1 MPTLLIRLSLVV
13 ACLTT
18 LAGCSKKADDSGS
31 NGPGPTPLPPGP
43 VTYSAIAASDGAGAG
58 GSVPC
63 LPFTPCTDGTGY
75 VPVVA
80 RQLRAEG
87 HNVTLLNMGIPGAV
101 LSRATQD
108 LAGKYGLTI
117 GASQGGASQAA
128 AIAIVYF
135 VLREVED
142 QLVMP
147 LVVGRAVHIHPLV
160 TIFAGA
166 NDANAIGTVIER
178 GATTNENA
186 TSFID
191 GQIRQFA
198 GDYQQLVSI
207 VRGRA
212 PNAHIVILNLPNLAG
227 LPYTAGRTPTERR
240 WIQQLS
246 VGFTRLGANPFA
258 SQGAIVIDLMCDPR
272 SYQPSNYSSD
282 GFHPNDAGYQYLANE
297 VLAAVKAG
305 SWPSPSDSCAE
316 MTLAP

>member
-1 MPTLLIRLSLVV
+1 MPTRLTRLSLVV
-13 ACLTT
+13 ACLMT
-18 LAGCSKKADDSGS
+18 LAGCSKHIDDSGS

-58 GSVPC
+58 SSVPC

-80 RQLRAEG
+80 RQLRADG
-87 HNVTLLNMGIPGAV
+87 HAVTLLNMGIPGAV

-108 LAGKYGLTI
+108 LGNKYGLGI
-117 GASQGGASQAA
+117 SANFIQDEAQ
-128 AIAIVYF
+128 F
-135 VLREVED
+135 VKPD
-142 QLVMP
+142 ST
-147 LVVGRAVHIHPLV
+147 LV
-160 TIFAGA
+160 TIFAGG
-166 NDANAIGTVIER
+166 NDANTIGTVIER

-186 TSFID
+186 TSYID

-198 GDYQQLVSI
+198 SDYKQLVSI
-207 VRGRA
+207 VRARA
-212 PNAHIVILNLPNLAG
+212 PNARLVILNLPNLAG

-258 SQGAIVIDLMCDPR
+258 GQSAIVIDLMCDPR
-272 SYQPSNYSSD
+272 SYQASNYSSD
-282 GFHPNDAGYQYLANE
+282 GFHPNDAGYQFLANE
-297 VLAAVKAG
+297 VLDAVKAG
-305 SWPSPSDSCAE
+305 SWPAPSDSCAQ

>member
-1 MPTLLIRLSLVV
+1 MNPRGLSLVAAAV
-13 ACLTT
+13 CLAA
-18 LAGCSKKADDSGS
+18 LAACSKHTDDSGS

-87 HNVTLLNMGIPGAV
+87 HTVTLLNMGIPGAV

-117 GASQGGASQAA
+117 GANYIQDEAQ
-128 AIAIVYF
+128 F
-135 VLREVED
+135 VLKD
-142 QLVMP
+142 ST
-147 LVVGRAVHIHPLV
+147 LV

-166 NDANAIGTVIER
+166 NDANAIGTAIER

-198 GDYQQLVSI
+198 SDYKQLVSI
-207 VRGRA
+207 VRERA
-212 PNAHIVILNLPNLAG
+212 PNARLVILNLPNLAG

-258 SQGAIVIDLMCDPR
+258 SQGALVIDLMCDPR
-272 SYQPSNYSSD
+272 SYQASIYSSD

-297 VLAAVKAG
+297 VLAAVKVG
-305 SWPSPSDSCAE
+305 SWPAPSDSCAQ

>member
-1 MPTLLIRLSLVV
+1 MNPRGLSLVAAAV
-13 ACLTT
+13 CLAA
-18 LAGCSKKADDSGS
+18 LAACSKHTDDSGS

-87 HNVTLLNMGIPGAV
+87 HTVTLLNMGIPGAV

-117 GASQGGASQAA
+117 GANYIQDEAQ
-128 AIAIVYF
+128 F
-135 VLREVED
+135 VLKD
-142 QLVMP
+142 ST
-147 LVVGRAVHIHPLV
+147 LV

-166 NDANAIGTVIER
+166 NDANAIGTAIER

-198 GDYQQLVSI
+198 SDYKQLVSI
-207 VRGRA
+207 VRERA
-212 PNAHIVILNLPNLAG
+212 PNARLVILNLPNLAG

-246 VGFTRLGANPFA
+246 VGFTRVGANPFA
-258 SQGAIVIDLMCDPR
+258 SQGALVIDLMCDSR
-272 SYQPSNYSSD
+272 LYQASNLASD
-282 GFHPNDAGYQYLANE
+282 GFHPNDAGYSLLGAE
-297 VLAAVKAG
+297 IVKAVTSG
-305 SWPSPSDSCAE
+305 SYPVPKSSCAQ
-316 MTLAP
+316 MVLF

>member
-1 MPTLLIRLSLVV
+1 LSIALL
-13 ACLTT
+13 CLTV
-18 LAGCSKKADDSGS
+18 LSACSKHADDSGS

-43 VTYSAIAASDGAGAG
+43 VTYSALAASDGAGAG
-58 GSVPC
+58 ASVPC

-87 HNVTLLNMGIPGAV
+87 HTVTLLNMGIPGAV

-108 LAGKYGLTI
+108 LAGQYNLTI
-117 GASQGGASQAA
+117 GANFIQDEAQ
-128 AIAIVYF
+128 F
-135 VLREVED
+135 VLKD
-142 QLVMP
+142 ST
-147 LVVGRAVHIHPLV
+147 LV

-191 GQIRQFA
+191 AQIRQFA
-198 GDYQQLVSI
+198 SDYQQLVSI

-212 PNAHIVILNLPNLAG
+212 PNARVVILNLPNLAG

-258 SQGAIVIDLMCDPR
+258 GQGAIVIDLMCDPQ
-272 SYQPSNYSSD
+272 SYQASIYSSD
-282 GFHPNDAGYQYLANE
+282 GFHPNDAGYQYLATR
-297 VLAAVKAG
+297 VLDAVKAG
-305 SWPSPSDSCAE
+305 SGPAPADSCVQ
-316 MTLAP
+316 MTIAQ